1 MLLQKSIY
9 WKLTLAFVLVAFITA
24 GLVAVL
30 IRATSADRLMRL
42 IIDQQR
48 DSLEQELASY
58 YKTNG
63 SWANVE
69 QNWFSFQ
76 FQNGPT
82 PAAFSTQE
90 PPPDNGQPFDRR
102 AFPRDRRSLFGLAD
116 EKGLVII
123 SVNRDYPVGT
133 SLPADVLAAGKAIQV
148 NEKTVGTI
156 LTAPQQPNLNPAEA
170 LFLQRTT
177 QALVLAMIGA
187 LVVALTIGIL
197 LAREL
202 TRPLQALTH
211 AAQNI
216 ADGNLNQQVQVTSK
230 DEIGQLAMA
239 FNRMSQEVARENQL
253 RRQMTADIAHDLRTP
268 LTVIAGYIESMRD
281 GILQPTTK
289 RFDLIYSE
297 IERLQHLVTDL
308 RMLSQV
314 DAGELSLHPQTISP
328 MHIIER
334 SAELFHHHAQQQDVT
349 LLVEPDGTPPAIFID
364 EARIMQVMDN
374 LISNALRY
382 TPAGGKITLSTKECA
397 GKVDITVKDTGAGI
411 ASEELPLIFDRFHRG
426 DKSRNTETGQS
437 GLGLS
442 IVKALVEAHQ
452 GRVWAESTQGR
463 GTAFHIEFSP
473 ATENE
478 RAVSALTQPG

>member
-1 MLLQKSIY
+1 MLVQKSIY

-48 DSLEQELASY
+48 DSLQTELETY

-63 SWANVE
+63 SWDGVE
-69 QNWFSFQ
+69 KNWFTFQ

-82 PAAFSTQE
+82 PVSVSTQAP
-90 PPPDNGQPFDRR
+90 PPPDDSMQFDRR
-102 AFPRDRRSLFGLAD
+102 QFPRDRRSLFGLAD
-116 EKGLVII
+116 ASGLVLI
-123 SVNRDYPVGT
+123 SVNRDYPAGA
-133 SLPADVLAAGKAIQV
+133 SLPEDVVMAGKAIQV
-148 NEKTVGTI
+148 NGKTVGTI
-156 LTAPQQPNLNPAEA
+156 LTAPQQPNLNPAES

-177 QALVLAMIGA
+177 QALVLATIGA

-216 ADGNLNQQVQVTSK
+216 AKGDLDQQVKVTSK
-230 DEIGQLAMA
+230 DEIGQLAQA

-281 GILQPTTK
+281 GILQPTNQ

-314 DAGELSLHPQTISP
+314 DAGELPLHPQKISP
-328 MHIIER
+328 IHIIER
-334 SAELFHHHAQQQDVT
+334 SAELFNHHAQQQDVT
-349 LLVEPDGTPPAIFID
+349 LLVEPDGTTPAIFVD

-382 TPAGGKITLSTKECA
+382 TPAGGKIILSAKEIQE
-397 GKVDITVKDTGAGI
+397 KVDITVKDTGAGI
-411 ASEELPLIFDRFHRG
+411 SSEELPLIFDRFHRG
-426 DKSRNTETGQS
+426 DKSRNAETGQS

-442 IVKALVEAHQ
+442 IVKALVEAHK
-452 GRVWAESTQGR
+452 GRVWAESTQGE
-463 GTAFHIEFSP
+463 GTAFHIEFP
-473 ATENE
+473 
-478 RAVSALTQPG
+478 SAASN